1 MSLNTIEILL
11 GVESDT
17 RVATLYERYSALLLT
32 RLQKSDPDILD
43 VPEELE
49 YVVDEL
55 TIARFNRLGSEGMT
69 SESMDGHTA
78 RYDDVGLVSYEN
90 VIIQYLDSNSKFG
103 RVRFI

>member
-1 MSLNTIEILL
+1 MSLNTIKILL
-11 GVESDT
+11 GVESDA
-17 RVATLYERYSALLLT
+17 RVPALHERYSALLLT

-69 SESMDGHTA
+69 SESMDGHSA
-78 RYDDVGLVSYEN
+78 NYDDVSLISYEYA
-90 VIIQYLDSNSKFG
+90 ITQYLDNNSKLG
-103 RVRFI
+103 S

>member
-11 GVESDT
+11 GVENDA
-17 RVATLYERYSALLLT
+17 RVITLYERYSALLLV

-49 YVVDEL
+49 YIVDEL

-69 SESMDGHTA
+69 SETMDGHSA
-78 RYDDVGLVSYEN
+78 SYDDVDLVSYESA
-90 VIIQYLDSNSKFG
+90 IIQYLDSNSKLG
-103 RVRFI
+103 RVRFL

>member
-11 GVESDT
+11 GVESDA
-17 RVATLYERYSALLLT
+17 RVATLYERYSALLLA

-69 SESMDGHTA
+69 SESMDGHSA
-78 RYDDVGLVSYEN
+78 SYNDVDLVSYESA
-90 VIIQYLDSNSKFG
+90 IIQYLDSNSKLG

>member
-11 GVESDT
+11 GVENDT
-17 RVATLYERYSALLLT
+17 RVSTLYERYSALLLA

-49 YVVDEL
+49 YIVDEL

-69 SESMDGHTA
+69 SESMDGHSA
-78 RYDDVGLVSYEN
+78 NYDDVSLISYEYA
-90 VIIQYLDSNSKFG
+90 IIQYLDSNSKFG